1 MNPKQR
7 SSTQNWLDAWH
18 VNPSSNI
25 DYLFIDG
32 LRGIAVLLVVVGCH
46 LIYVNPEGSQ
56 ITRFVGGF
64 FNAGGVGVPIFFCIS
79 GFVISL
85 PFWKNKIE
93 DKSSFPLSE
102 YLLRRFWKIY
112 PPLLVSIV
120 LFTPIYIF
128 RSGDW
133 SYIKPAI
140 EWISGVAFF
149 LPVSGKLNPVVWS
162 LAVEVQFYIV
172 IPFVFILLKR
182 VSTNASLWII
192 TSVLLILPNL
202 FRWYVY
208 EGHGPAFHPMINT
221 HFPVGLDQFAFG
233 ILLAGMVSLKLIPK
247 SFYRLGV
254 LGFLL
259 ILGVMISKGFGIIH
273 PPPQFVE
280 EIERWIVMLGA
291 AFLLCFV
298 TNPNSMIAQLLCS
311 YKLRWFGL
319 ISYELYLLHQP
330 IFIWERSY
338 FWPCQGSLLKYTTF
352 LLSAFIFSVL
362 LSACVYKY
370 FSLPILIKA
379 RKIRSY

>member
-1 MNPKQR
+1 MNPKQS
-7 SSTQNWLDAWH
+7 SSTRNWLDAWH

-46 LIYVNPEGSQ
+46 LIYVNPEGGQ
-56 ITRFVGGF
+56 FTRFAGGL

-85 PFWKNKIE
+85 PFWKYKIDE
-93 DKSSFPLSE
+93 KPSFLLSA
-102 YLLRRFWKIY
+102 YFWRRFWKIY

-140 EWISGVAFF
+140 EWLSGVAFF
-149 LPVSGKLNPVVWS
+149 LPVNGKLNPVVWS

-172 IPFVFILLKR
+172 IPFIFILLKQ
-182 VSTNASLWII
+182 VSTRACLWLIAG
-192 TSVLLILPNL
+192 TFLILPNL

-208 EGHGPAFHPMINT
+208 GGHGPAFHPMINT
-221 HFPVGLDQFAFG
+221 HFPAGLDAFALG
-233 ILLAGMVSLKLIPK
+233 ILLAGMERLKITPK
-247 SFYRLGV
+247 SFSRLGV
-254 LGFLL
+254 LGFVL
-259 ILGVMISKGFGIIH
+259 ILLVMISKGFGTIH
-273 PPPQFVE
+273 PYSQSVD
-280 EIERWIVMLGA
+280 EIERWVVMLGA
-291 AFLLCFV
+291 GCLLCFAA
-298 TNPNSMIAQLLCS
+298 NPNGMIARMLCGN
-311 YKLRWFGL
+311 KLRWFGL

-330 IFIWERSY
+330 IFLWARNY
-338 FWPCQGSLLKYTTF
+338 FGPSQGSILKYTTL
-352 LLSAFIFSVL
+352 LLSSFILSVL

-370 FSLPILIKA
+370 LSLPILIKT
-379 RKIRSY
+379 RKN